1 MNDKEEAVILFE
13 QTYMKARVTKGE
25 DGYHLGF
32 SILGGPNN
40 CFTFS
45 DELEAKSAY
54 TVLEE
59 KYLEALRVVQ
69 LSLVQ
74 AHDDNVPVSENT

>member
-1 MNDKEEAVILFE
+1 MNDQEEAVILVE
-13 QTYMKARVTKGE
+13 QAYMKARVTKTE
-25 DGYHLGF
+25 NEYHLEF
-32 SILGGPNN
+32 SILGGPTNK
-40 CFTFS
+40 FTFS